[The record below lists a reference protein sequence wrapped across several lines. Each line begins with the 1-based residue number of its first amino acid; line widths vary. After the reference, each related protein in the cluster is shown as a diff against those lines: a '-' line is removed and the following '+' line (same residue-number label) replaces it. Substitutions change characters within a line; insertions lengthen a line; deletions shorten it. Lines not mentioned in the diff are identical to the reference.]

1 MIKTCLSYII
11 DVDYTCLGVNDTSN
25 VSQGNYN
32 LYHNTEVSVKIIIP
46 YIQVLV
52 IVMTSPTAFG
62 HTHQKVFLPEIKD
75 LFESS

>member
-32 LYHNTEVSVKIIIP
+32 LYHNTEVSVNNNIL
-46 YIQVLV
+46 QVLV

-62 HTHQKVFLPEIKD
+62 HTHQQVFLPEIID
-75 LFESS
+75 LFE